1 MGTLSADIMNF
12 VCYANELI
20 REGKILGSETRI
32 KRDIRDYLYAPIS
45 KFRRKLA
52 SVPDVW
58 SVQYA
63 ASLSLTSLAPDSR
76 KSVCHGGFRPH
87 QTG

>member
-1 MGTLSADIMNF
+1 VRYGKVYRTIFANSEREFLDGDF
-12 VCYANELI
+12 VGRHYELVCYAKELI
-20 REGKILGSETRI
+20 REGKILGIETRI

-58 SVQYA
+58 SVCLVAQPY
-63 ASLSLTSLAPDSR
+63 LACP
-76 KSVCHGGFRPH
+76 
-87 QTG
+87 